1 MESGGGCWPAA
12 SPAYDKRA
20 IISGRRPLC
29 DRLQKTI
36 YDQLMVCVPMSMAV
50 AMPMPKA
57 TKVVAVVPNE
67 KWDVM
72 PVTAVKAPMDLLEH
86 AVFQPHRTHSRDWCG
101 VNGRRHHSHY
111 AD

>member
-1 MESGGGCWPAA
+1 MESGGGCWPSA
-12 SPAYDKRA
+12 SPTYDKRA

-36 YDQLMVCVPMSMAV
+36 YGELMLSVSVSMAV

-57 TKVVAVVPNE
+57 TKVVAVVSNE
-67 KWDVM
+67 KGDVM

-86 AVFQPHRTHSRDWCG
+86 AVLQPDGTHSGDRCG
-101 VNGRRHHSHY
+101 VNGCRHHSQY